1 VIIPL
6 NRLISFN
13 ENRYVFTRAAMV
25 AVDKLDYL
33 INDIQ
38 SEEKWKTVPNILNLF
53 LNEKVKYIVNECE
66 EESTGAE

>member
-1 VIIPL
+1 
-6 NRLISFN
+6 
-13 ENRYVFTRAAMV
+13 VFTRAAMV

-38 SEEKWKTVPNILNLF
+38 SEEKWKTVPNILDLF